1 MTAKERAEL
10 KGLHFAILAT
20 DVVLFTVREGQ
31 LLVRL
36 IDVSRDPH
44 FPSGKGL
51 PGGLIRPHEIGRD
64 SAQRHLHYK
73 GGITPDEVYMEQL
86 FTFSKVNRDPNGR
99 VVAMAYLA
107 LVPWDG
113 LRKEEK
119 EDTVK
124 FWWCPV
130 ARAKKLAYDHDEM
143 LAMALERLRS
153 RVATTNLMC
162 KLMPRE
168 FTLTELEKMYEVVLA
183 KKLDK
188 RNFRKK
194 ILKLKM
200 LKALPHKRRGGRFRP
215 AQLYKFASLDG
226 KELGLPE
233 VLG

>member
-1 MTAKERAEL
+1 MTGKERAEL
-10 KGLHFAILAT
+10 KNLRFAVLAT
-20 DVVLFTVREGQ
+20 DVVLFTVRDGE

-36 IDVSRDPH
+36 IDITRDRH
-44 FPSGKGL
+44 FPTGIGL
-51 PGGLIRPHEIGRD
+51 PGGLMRPHEIGRD

-119 EDTVK
+119 DDTVK
-124 FWWCPV
+124 FWWTPV
-130 ARAKKLAYDHDEM
+130 SRAKKLAYDHDDM
-143 LAMALERLRS
+143 LTMALERLRLRIAS
-153 RVATTNLMC
+153 TNLVG
-162 KLMPRE
+162 KLMPKE

-215 AQLYKFASLDG
+215 AQLYKFASADN
-226 KELGLPE
+226 KELGLPA
-233 VLG
+233 LLQ